1 MTEHDHALRR
11 LLLEARHPESAEA
24 PSFNRLWSAA
34 RAQVE
39 QPQPAIGRWGDTVS
53 AAAAI
58 ACVLLIGLF
67 LALHIRKEQAGVL
80 PDPVLYE
87 QLIAQTAWR
96 SPTDV
101 LLETPARY
109 ALHTVPELPGVN
121 TNPYME
127 SLL

>member
-1 MTEHDHALRR
+1 MTDHNHALRR
-11 LLLEARHPESAEA
+11 LLVDARPPESAEA

-39 QPQPAIGRWGDTVS
+39 QPQAAIGRWGDTFS
-53 AAAAI
+53 AAAATV
-58 ACVLLIGLF
+58 CVLLIGLF
-67 LALHIRKEQAGVL
+67 LALDMRKEHAGVL
-80 PDPVLYE
+80 PDSVLYE

-101 LLETPARY
+101 LLDTPARY
-109 ALHTVPELPGVN
+109 SLRTLPELPDVN
-121 TNPYME
+121 TNPYLE